1 MFPLTNVTT
10 SSQHCRSVLQSEF
23 MWLVSALCHKIQE
36 ISANLMLISLLRF
49 ASVSLRKAMTLLVT
63 AVLLASSV
71 F

>member
-1 MFPLTNVTT
+1 ML
-10 SSQHCRSVLQSEF
+10 LQALSIAGQY
-23 MWLVSALCHKIQE
+23 WLVSALCHKIQE

-49 ASVSLRKAMTLLVT
+49 ASVNLRKAMTLLVT

>member
-1 MFPLTNVTT
+1 
-10 SSQHCRSVLQSEF
+10 